1 MDISRGDFDDSD
13 EIEVDDIMD
22 NDAMLDAADD
32 TDETVVKSAD
42 SKLDVRR
49 RLEQYL
55 EDAKLKRELD
65 FY

>member
-1 MDISRGDFDDSD
+1 MDISRDDFDDTD
-13 EIEVDDIMD
+13 EVDDVMD

-32 TDETVVKSAD
+32 TEENVVKSAD

-65 FY
+65 LY

>member
-13 EIEVDDIMD
+13 EVEVDDIMD
-22 NDAMLDAADD
+22 NDNVLDVVDD
-32 TDETVVKSAD
+32 TDETIVKSAD

-65 FY
+65 LY

>member
-13 EIEVDDIMD
+13 DVEMDDVMD
-22 NDAMLDAADD
+22 NETALDAADD
-32 TDETVVKSAD
+32 TDETQVKSAD

-65 FY
+65 LY